1 MALVE
6 CLARCQKTARQ
17 EPPAETTRPDH
28 AVQANCVL
36 RGLHAALRGLHAGAR
51 KWRAAS
57 AVFDASAWH
66 AAGQRNALPAGGITR
81 VRRWVRRDTG
91 GVFVVPDALSGRA
104 GNRRGSRSRGN
115 RPTRETPGTLPARC
129 GSIPGFPGWACC
141 ATNRSG
147 GDAQRFAKPR
157 PSRPRSWHGA
167 CHRCPCDAA
176 SFDRRVPRSADP
188 PVRAPLPGA
197 DLAVQRQAPL
207 ATLAPAQ
214 PGFRPTLPPPDRP
227 HRPDAGQ
234 RLRRRLHSGL
244 APGGGPGGRSR
255 GATPVRRISRRRL
268 RLPSC
273 ARWPRVSTGWPG
285 RGRGGAWA
293 SACEVTGWRCPR
305 PAPRKRDRLPRWP
318 RRRPPE
324 TRRRLTWI
332 NALQA
337 AKVAVCARNVV
348 TQIRR
353 RRGWQICRLK

>member
-6 CLARCQKTARQ
+6 CLARRQKTARQ

-81 VRRWVRRDTG
+81 ARRWVRRDTG

-176 SFDRRVPRSADP
+176 SFDRRVRRSADP

-244 APGGGPGGRSR
+244 APGGGPGGQHPSGGFHGGAFGCLRAPAGPGSVQGGPGAAEVARGRARSPV
-255 GATPVRRISRRRL
+255 GAALGPPHANVIV
-268 RLPSC
+268 C
-273 ARWPRVSTGWPG
+273 HG
-285 RGRGGAWA
+285 GRGGD
-293 SACEVTGWRCPR
+293 R
-305 PAPRKRDRLPRWP
+305 RKPGAD
-318 RRRPPE
+318 
-324 TRRRLTWI
+324 
-332 NALQA
+332 
-337 AKVAVCARNVV
+337 
-348 TQIRR
+348 
-353 RRGWQICRLK
+353 